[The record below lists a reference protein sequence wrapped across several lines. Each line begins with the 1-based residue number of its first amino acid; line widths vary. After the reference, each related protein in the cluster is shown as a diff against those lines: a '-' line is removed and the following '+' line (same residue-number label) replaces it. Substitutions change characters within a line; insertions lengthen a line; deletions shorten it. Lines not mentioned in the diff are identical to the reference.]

1 MIFVFAY
8 IQYFFYH
15 SDAHLKAKSVL
26 PFTPMTVVFD
36 RMGYS
41 VVLPPHM
48 GGGTRVL
55 LTDISGYALPGRML
69 ALMGAS
75 GAGMS

>member
-1 MIFVFAY
+1 
-8 IQYFFYH
+8 
-15 SDAHLKAKSVL
+15 
-26 PFTPMTVVFD
+26 MTVVFD